1 MVQSSELPKQENV
14 TEIREPNAPISM
26 KNLLEAGVHFG
37 HQTKRWNPQMK
48 RYIFTQR
55 NGIHIVDLQQ
65 TLGMINDAAQELT
78 ELVANG
84 GKVLFVGTKKQAQEV
99 IQVEAE
105 RCGMWYVNQRWLG
118 GTLTNFTTIRSRVR
132 YMLDLQEKR
141 DQGYFEL
148 LPKKEGTKLGE
159 KLAKLEKYFQGIGSM
174 EKIPD
179 ALFVV
184 DIGKEDICI
193 AEAQKLG
200 VKIFAIVDTD
210 CDPNKVQHIVPGNDD
225 AVRAIKLITAKMAD
239 AVIAG
244 TNILN
249 SNQATDSI
257 NEEDFEVPQQEVSVP
272 EVVDTTPTEVAEAV
286 ETPTAETPVVEAVE
300 QPVSSEAE
308 ENNGT
313 EVTSETTEEM
323 TSDTTEE

>member
-1 MVQSSELPKQENV
+1 
-14 TEIREPNAPISM
+14 
-26 KNLLEAGVHFG
+26 
-37 HQTKRWNPQMK
+37 
-48 RYIFTQR
+48 
-55 NGIHIVDLQQ
+55 
-65 TLGMINDAAQELT
+65 
-78 ELVANG
+78 
-84 GKVLFVGTKKQAQEV
+84 
-99 IQVEAE
+99 
-105 RCGMWYVNQRWLG
+105 
-118 GTLTNFTTIRSRVR
+118 
-132 YMLDLQEKR
+132 MLDLQEKR
-141 DQGYFEL
+141 EQGYFEL

-159 KLAKLEKYFQGIGSM
+159 KLTKLEKYFQGIGSM

-272 EVVDTTPTEVAEAV
+272 EVVDTTPTAVAEAV
-286 ETPTAETPVVEAVE
+286 ETPSAETPVAEAVE

-323 TSDTTEE
+323 TSETTEE